1 MKIKEKTLPLHTET
15 ALSSGKKKKKINL
28 GNSNKTATV
37 RKSSCIKLKVAYKT
51 EAL

>member
-15 ALSSGKKKKKINL
+15 ALSSGKKKINL

-37 RKSSCIKLKVAYKT
+37 WKSSCIKLKVAYKT